1 MYQLTENIRSSTTMG
16 STNRLNYLLTYLK
29 CSSLIK
35 LLSWNTKKKNT
46 WNARE
51 TCTRDWYQ
59 KLARKF
65 DVSSSQFLA
74 QKQLS
79 GQSCCRVRVTCP
91 DSFCAGIELCSIV
104 CKKLVPEKTWTRLTD
119 TGTSFSYKTTC
130 TSFWY
135 KFLERVLP
143 ALVYCWRFT
152 NDDTAVF
159 IGTVWL
165 ISVRC

>member
-1 MYQLTENIRSSTTMG
+1 MLQKLVPETGTRN
-16 STNRLNYLLTYLK
+16 LL
-29 CSSLIK
+29 
-35 LLSWNTKKKNT
+35 
-46 WNARE
+46 
-51 TCTRDWYQ
+51 Q

-65 DVSSSQFLA
+65 DASSSQFLA
-74 QKQLS
+74 WKQLS

-104 CKKLVPEKTWTRLTD
+104 CKKLVPEKTCTRFTD
-119 TGTSFSYKTTC
+119 TRA
-130 TSFWY
+130 SFWN

-165 ISVRC
+165 VTNFHSLLDLVVANNWSQTWQMNSMNRDEGWSYQLCQLWHSLCFKSRLKSHLFNTA